1 MNRQL
6 IAILVV
12 IMSIAL
18 TGLIIVQSYWI
29 SNAYKIK
36 ELQFENLADAAISK
50 VIDFIQ
56 EDEFYRAYRT
66 ELSAIENTSNY
77 SDNIRKRL
85 RDDSIRIRKKIDELS
100 HSINKDKSLGLF
112 WRDIASEIPQ
122 NEANV
127 LFRLERELE
136 RRIPAPFRALALPS
150 RDEIFM
156 RLRARIELSYTSL
169 KDIQDRIEPALLE
182 KTINTVFNEYG
193 VTLPYQYAVISEN
206 KTVVYK
212 SKNYNAGAQQK
223 VFVRKLFPHDMFYD
237 TSYYLSLYFPY
248 EGQYLFRSMSFMIV
262 SSIALIFIII
272 CTFSATVYLLLRQK
286 KMSKIRNDFVNNMT
300 HELKT
305 PISTISLASQMLSD
319 KEIPFANKNLDH
331 LASVISDES
340 KRLSYQVEKVLQM
353 SIFDKGKMS
362 LRLKEMNGNELI
374 NTVIKNSSIQ
384 ISNKNGTLTKNLIAA
399 KCIIMADEVHFTNVI
414 FNLLDNA
421 IKYSKGKPDI
431 TISTVNRDNQFIISV
446 ADKGIGIDKQ
456 HQSRIFEQFYRV
468 HTGNVHNV
476 KGFGLGLSYVKR
488 IIEAHNGKIYLES
501 EVNKGTTF
509 FIFMPLES

>member
-6 IAILVV
+6 ITILVV

-18 TGLIIVQSYWI
+18 TGLIVVQSYWI

-36 ELQFENLADAAISK
+36 ELQFESLADAAISK

-66 ELSAIENTSNY
+66 ELYAVENTANY
-77 SDNIRKRL
+77 SDNMRKRL
-85 RDDSIRIRKKIDELS
+85 RYDSIRIRKKIDEFN
-100 HSINKDKSLGLF
+100 HSINKDKSLGSF

-136 RRIPAPFRALALPS
+136 RRASAPFRTFPS

-156 RLRARIELSYTSL
+156 RLRARIELDYTSL
-169 KDIQDRIEPALLE
+169 KDIQDRVEPALLE
-182 KTINTVFNEYG
+182 KTINTIFSEYG
-193 VTLPYQYAVISEN
+193 VTLPYQYAVISESRA
-206 KTVVYK
+206 VIYK
-212 SKNYNAGAQQK
+212 SGNYNTGTQQK

-237 TSYYLSLYFPY
+237 ASYYLSLYFPY
-248 EGQYLFRSMSFMIV
+248 EGHYLFRSMSFMVV
-262 SSIALIFIII
+262 SSITLIFLII
-272 CTFSATVYLLLRQK
+272 CTFSATVYLLFRQK

-305 PISTISLASQMLSD
+305 PISTISLASQMLND
-319 KEIPFANKNLDH
+319 KGIPFENKNLDH

-353 SIFDKGKMS
+353 SIFDKGKMN
-362 LRLKEMNGNELI
+362 LRLKEMDGHELI
-374 NTVIKNSSIQ
+374 NTVIKNTSIQ
-384 ISNKNGTLTKNLIAA
+384 VSNKNGTLTKNLNATR
-399 KCIIMADEVHFTNVI
+399 CIIMADEVHFTNVI

-431 TISTVNRDNQFIISV
+431 TVSTVNRDNQFIISV

-468 HTGNVHNV
+468 TTGNVHNV

-488 IIEAHNGKIYLES
+488 IIESHGGKIYLES
-501 EVNKGTTF
+501 ETNKGTTF
-509 FIFMPLES
+509 FIFMHLKN

>member
-1 MNRQL
+1 MNRPL

-18 TGLIIVQSYWI
+18 TGLIIVQRYWI
-29 SNAYKIK
+29 FNAYNIK
-36 ELQFENLADAAISK
+36 EQQFERLADVAISK

-56 EDEFYRAYRT
+56 EEEFYRAYRS
-66 ELSAIENTSNY
+66 ELKAVENITNY

-85 RDDSIRIRKKIDELS
+85 RDDSIRIRRKIDEFN
-100 HSINKDKSLGLF
+100 HSTNKDKSLGLF

-122 NEANV
+122 NEANI

-136 RRIPAPFRALALPS
+136 GRALAPIRTLPS

-156 RLRARIELSYTSL
+156 KLRARIELNYTSF
-169 KDIQDRIEPALLE
+169 KDIQERIEPALLE
-182 KTINTVFNEYG
+182 KTINTVFSEYG
-193 VTLPYQYAVISEN
+193 VKLPYQYAVISEN
-206 KTVVYK
+206 RSVIYK
-212 SKNYNAGAQQK
+212 SEKYSTGAHQK
-223 VFVRKLFPHDMFYD
+223 IFVRKLFPYDMFYG
-237 TSYYLSLYFPY
+237 TSYYLSLYFPN
-248 EGQYLFRSMSFMIV
+248 EGQYLFRSLSFMVI
-262 SSIALIFIII
+262 SSITLIFLII
-272 CTFSATVYLLLRQK
+272 CTFSATVYLLFRQK

-319 KEIPFANKNLDH
+319 KGIPMANKNLDH

-353 SIFDKGKMS
+353 SVFDKGKMN
-362 LRLKEMNGNELI
+362 LRLKEMDGNGLI
-374 NTVIKNSSIQ
+374 NTVIKNTSIQ
-384 ISNKNGTLTKNLIAA
+384 ISNKNGTLTKNLNATR
-399 KCIIMADEVHFTNVI
+399 CIIMADEVHFTNVI

-431 TISTVNRDNQFIISV
+431 TVFTVNRDNQFIISI

-456 HQSRIFEQFYRV
+456 HQNRIFEQFYRV
-468 HTGNVHNV
+468 PTGNIHNV

-488 IIEAHNGKIYLES
+488 IVESHGGKIYLES

-509 FIFMPLES
+509 FIFMPLKN